1 MSASPVPYSPLK
13 EEAGETGGDVELSNA
28 AKSIQHIFKR
38 HRIVFGRLGA
48 TIFARKGGAEA
59 DYGELYFPSSGR
71 KSPFITVSDTT
82 SITLLSS
89 FIELYWKVH
98 RPEVLISVTGG
109 AQDFSLPAPLQR
121 AFDRGATG
129 QWRTRDT
136 RTARQRRCITRRRGR
151 GTQHRCGTAK

>member
-13 EEAGETGGDVELSNA
+13 EETGENGGDVELSNA

-82 SITLLSS
+82 STNLLSS
-89 FIELYWKVH
+89 FMEKNWKIP

-109 AQDFSLPAPLQR
+109 AQDFVLSSRLQR
-121 AFDRGATG
+121 VFDRGLVSAAASTNAWVVTG
-129 QWRTRDT
+129 GTDT
-136 RTARQRRCITRRRGR
+136 GCMKLVAQ
-151 GTQHRCGTAK
+151 AFNE